1 MYSISSTNSAS
12 FVAADIFQTPFM
24 LRHSARPALWCRSFP
39 NPRKA
44 FRCCLKTCQRTRGVD
59 VNAMD
64 DGFWGAYQRFA
75 YDCDNS
81 MNCTNYMDIHKKL
94 ELDLKQAVKKF
105 HVFYSLAAIFMIA
118 CQLAWR
124 PSQPRN
130 QDSSYQTGKSL
141 RYVKSGMDSSWLRNN
156 HWIHPGPPIC
166 WNQLVQLR
174 YGDPNFA
181 HVDAIGNLKPDIFQ
195 DCTFLEV
202 AQWHEATLGP
212 SATPLA
218 LELHHDPR
226 RRRSSVVCKYAK
238 EAQAEARSEGTGR
251 NWKELE
257 QVIRNDSVGQ
267 FGLGFCLCHFLMI
280 FWQFGISRFWKVDD
294 WGAHALLQIVTVHGG
309 EVLSPRPCP
318 GPLSAKLV
326 SQKKEK
332 ATCHSMAVGHC
343 GTIQWY
349 NMI

>member
-1 MYSISSTNSAS
+1 MAIFNSYVKLPEGICFKLDLKCSMYIISSTNSAS

-59 VNAMD
+59 VFNAMD

-141 RYVKSGMDSSWLRNN
+141 CYVKSGMDSSWLRNN
-156 HWIHPGPPIC
+156 HWIHLLKSGPTSIWGPKT
-166 WNQLVQLR
+166 
-174 YGDPNFA
+174 A
-181 HVDAIGNLKPDIFQ
+181 HFDAIGNLKPDIFQ

-257 QVIRNDSVGQ
+257 HDGNPKWFSWAVWTRILS
-267 FGLGFCLCHFLMI
+267 LSFL
-280 FWQFGISRFWKVDD
+280 DD
-294 WGAHALLQIVTVHGG
+294 ILLFHDFERSTI
-309 EVLSPRPCP
+309 EVPMHCC
-318 GPLSAKLV
+318 KL
-326 SQKKEK
+326 
-332 ATCHSMAVGHC
+332 
-343 GTIQWY
+343 
-349 NMI
+349 